1 MIVTKKIFESKHVDR
16 DQWETPPEIFDPLND
31 EFSFTLDPCA
41 TPDNAKSKKFFTRFD
56 NGLLYDW
63 SGETVFVNPPYS
75 GRNLAVWV
83 EKCYRESLRSNTK
96 VIGLLPV
103 STSSAWFHDYIYGK
117 AEIRFIRGR
126 IRFVGA
132 KHTAPFSS
140 MIVIFQP

>member
-1 MIVTKKIFESKHVDR
+1 
-16 DQWETPPEIFDPLND
+16 
-31 EFSFTLDPCA
+31 
-41 TPDNAKSKKFFTRFD
+41 
-56 NGLLYDW
+56 LLYDW

-96 VIGLLPV
+96 VIALLPV

-140 MIVIFQP
+140 MIVIFRP